1 MKRKEVKKQNI
12 IQLIMV
18 LSIIVLVGFI
28 SSFVFIRFDLTAEK
42 RFTLA
47 GSTIDFLEELDDV
60 CYFQVYLNGDD
71 LPYGFKRLQNST
83 REMLNEFRNYAGNN
97 IQYEFID
104 PFESPDLK
112 TRGEI
117 GRQLMKKGLV
127 PTSIEVRDDNGGV
140 SEKLIFSGA
149 ILSYRG
155 KEIPIEL
162 LKNNAATQGESNLNN
177 SIQAL
182 EYELVNAIR
191 KVKTI
196 DKQRIAFIQGHGELS
211 GYEIEDIKEALGEF
225 YSIDTVNIDGRLNSL
240 LGYSCI
246 IVAKPD
252 TLFSE
257 KDKYIIDQFIMK
269 GGKSLW
275 FIDAVD
281 ASMQRLSF
289 ASSSVALV
297 KQTNIEDQL
306 FRYGVRV
313 NSNIIQ
319 DMQCGG
325 LKIKTSPQ
333 GAALKFTLF
342 PWIYFPLLT
351 SNNNHPI
358 TKNIDLVR
366 SEFVST
372 VDTVGLNPNVEKTFL
387 LYSSNKSRLVN
398 APIQFSLK
406 QINEPIDKKYFPK
419 EYLPVAVLMEGNFES
434 VFKNRSEIAGIDELN
449 YKDKSKT
456 TAMIVVGDGDIIK
469 NQVHRVRGELT
480 SFPLGYDRHTDMTF
494 AGNKTFILNA
504 VNYLLDDAGLM
515 GVRARELKLR
525 LLDPALIRDERTKWQ
540 LINTLV
546 PLLFILIFG
555 ISLSFYRKKKY
566 SS

>member
-12 IQLIMV
+12 IQLFMV
-18 LSIIVLVGFI
+18 LSIIVLVGFV
-28 SSFVFIRFDLTAEK
+28 SSFVFMRFDLTAEK
-42 RFTLA
+42 RYTLA
-47 GSTIDFLEELDDV
+47 ESTIDFLEKLDDV
-60 CYFQVYLNGDD
+60 CYFQIYLNGDD

-83 REMLNEFRNYAGNN
+83 REILNEFRNYAGSN

-140 SEKLIFSGA
+140 SEKLIFSGT
-149 ILSYRG
+149 ILTYRE
-155 KEIPIEL
+155 KEMPLEL
-162 LKNNAATQGESNLNN
+162 LKNNASVQGEQNLNN
-177 SIQAL
+177 SIQSL

-191 KVKTI
+191 KLEI
-196 DKQRIAFIQGHGELS
+196 IEKQKIAFIQGHGELS
-211 GYEIEDIKEALGEF
+211 GYELEDIKEALSEF
-225 YSIDTVNIDGRLNSL
+225 YSIDTVTINGKLNSL

-246 IVAKPD
+246 IIAKPD

-281 ASMQRLSF
+281 ASMQQLSF

-351 SNNNHPI
+351 SNNEHSI

-366 SEFVST
+366 SEFVSM
-372 VDTVGLNPNVEKTFL
+372 VDTVGTNSNVEKTFL
-387 LYSSNKSRLVN
+387 LYSSNKSRVVN

-406 QINEPIDKKYFPK
+406 QINEPIDKQYFPK
-419 EYLPVAVLMEGNFES
+419 AYLPVAVLMEGSFES
-434 VFKNRSEIAGIDELN
+434 VFKNRSEISGIDELN
-449 YKDKSKT
+449 FRETSKP

-469 NQVHRVRGELT
+469 NQIHRVRGDLQ

-494 AGNKTFILNA
+494 AGNKTFILNS

-515 GVRARELKLR
+515 GVRSRELKLR
-525 LLDPALIRDERTKWQ
+525 LLDPALIRDDRTKWQ

-546 PLLFILIFG
+546 PLIFILIFG
-555 ISLSFYRKKKY
+555 ISLSFYRRKKY
-566 SS
+566 SA